1 VALAEGLKYSANA
14 NEGRSPFLPQ
24 ASDRPQLKLT
34 KELTNMV
41 NVQTLKTALSGEDE
55 RGSGRVQPQQ
65 ILLDDAELRSL
76 GACDAAFGDAIAYN
90 HPAYLEGYLRELKQR
105 PVDEQG
111 RIIYATAATTKT
123 ARWTV
128 AADSSEF

>member
-1 VALAEGLKYSANA
+1 
-14 NEGRSPFLPQ
+14 
-24 ASDRPQLKLT
+24 
-34 KELTNMV
+34 MV
-41 NVQTLKTALSGEDE
+41 NVQTLKTAALSGDDE

-65 ILLDDAELRSL
+65 RILLDDAELRSL